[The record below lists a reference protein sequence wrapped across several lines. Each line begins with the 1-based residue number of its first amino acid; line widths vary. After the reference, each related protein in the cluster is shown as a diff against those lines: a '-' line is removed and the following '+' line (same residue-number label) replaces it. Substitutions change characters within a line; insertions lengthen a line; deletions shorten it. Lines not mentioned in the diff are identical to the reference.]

1 MIHKL
6 DIYLNKN
13 SRKIIQNCT
22 GKKYVPLLRVI
33 DYSASIR
40 RKLCVPG
47 AQFHCFARAIHT
59 NNIINDNSKKKKKE
73 SISEMK

>member
-1 MIHKL
+1 M
-6 DIYLNKN
+6 Y
-13 SRKIIQNCT
+13 
-22 GKKYVPLLRVI
+22 GEKYVPLLRVI

-59 NNIINDNSKKKKKE
+59 NNIINDNSKKKKK
-73 SISEMK
+73 KKNR